1 MKVQWTLVAGLLV
14 SFSGM
19 AVVAFAIFG
28 IVPENNQS
36 LEYAFMIIGW
46 VFIIIGFIIRY
57 KGLKIERQ
65 QKK

>member
-1 MKVQWTLVAGLLV
+1 MSLVMAGLLV

-19 AVVAFAIFG
+19 VVVAIAIFG
-28 IVPENNQS
+28 IVPDNQS
-36 LEYAFMIIGW
+36 LEYAFMVIGW

>member
-1 MKVQWTLVAGLLV
+1 MSLVMAGLLV

-19 AVVAFAIFG
+19 AVVAIAIFG
-28 IVPENNQS
+28 VIPENNQS

-46 VFIIIGFIIRY
+46 VFIVIGLIIRY
-57 KGLKIERQ
+57 KGLKLERQ

>member
-1 MKVQWTLVAGLLV
+1 MSLVMAGLLV

-19 AVVAFAIFG
+19 VVVVIAIFG
-28 IVPENNQS
+28 IVPDNQS
-36 LEYAFMIIGW
+36 LKYAFMVIGW
-46 VFIIIGFIIRY
+46 VFIIIGLIIRY

>member
-1 MKVQWTLVAGLLV
+1 MSLVMAGLLV

-19 AVVAFAIFG
+19 AVVAIAIFG
-28 IVPENNQS
+28 IVPDNQP
-36 LEYAFMIIGW
+36 LEYAFMAIGW
-46 VFIIIGFIIRY
+46 VFIIIGLIIRY